1 MLSTVLMA
9 AYGVAMLALFVIAVT
24 TLAWMLDS
32 WRTPWAVGQMPFPV
46 PDEPQLSFSLI
57 VPARHEEAVLADTVA
72 RLLRQD
78 HPALQVVLV
87 VGDDDPGTAAVAHAL
102 AARDRA
108 CWSSSTTACRRTSR
122 RR

>member
-46 PDEPQLSFSLI
+46 PDEPQLSFSLY
-57 VPARHEEAVLADTVA
+57 A
-72 RLLRQD
+72 RLGTRSTRQ
-78 HPALQVVLV
+78 AKS
-87 VGDDDPGTAAVAHAL
+87 PGSRGRATWS
-102 AARDRA
+102 ARS
-108 CWSSSTTACRRTSR
+108 C
-122 RR
+122 